1 MTPRLSPFKAVVF
14 DMDGTLL
21 DTELVF
27 RSIVFEVS
35 EGLGFTM
42 TDDVHLRM
50 VGASHEATNDL
61 LVEAYGVA
69 FPYAIFDEQCRTIMR
84 ERMAREVPVKPGAVE
99 ILTELRARKIPMAV
113 ATSSRAHHALG
124 HLGKAGLLDLFETV
138 VTRDQ
143 VTNPKPHP
151 EPYLTAAER
160 LGVRP
165 ADCLALEDSHSG
177 VRAAHAAG
185 MQTVMVP
192 DLVRPSR
199 EIEIL
204 CSAVM
209 VSLHEVRRAAFPE
222 LAEAV
227 GA

>member
-1 MTPRLSPFKAVVF
+1 MTPLAPFSAVIF

-35 EGLGFTM
+35 DGLGFTM

-50 VGASHEATNDL
+50 VGASHEATSEL
-61 LVEAYGVA
+61 LVEAYGVT

-84 ERMAREVPVKPGAVE
+84 ERMALEVPVKPGAVE

-124 HLGKAGLLDLFETV
+124 HLGKAGLLDLFDTV

-151 EPYLTAAER
+151 EPYLLAASR
-160 LGVRP
+160 LGVDP
-165 ADCLALEDSHSG
+165 AQCLALEDSHSG

-192 DLVRPSR
+192 DLVQPSE
-199 EIEIL
+199 EIKAL

-209 VSLHEVRRAAFPE
+209 KSLHDVRRAAFPE